1 MDVVA
6 TVIAIVGG
14 VTGISGL
21 VISIRAERRAVQ
33 ADKRAA
39 GADQRAIRA
48 EEEGA
53 RARQREL
60 WSEVISAM
68 QDVVGANV
76 LHQDLRPVLVRVR
89 SSMVELVDG
98 VTSDHYKRL
107 DRWMSVEH
115 QVINGLL
122 ERTLLQL
129 DGSGHTLQQIEDAHR
144 SPNEWAAS
152 FINNLRVARKLD
164 PSTEVEASIED
175 MIAAGEKVLTL
186 LPPRNPPLPDTD
198 RKSST
203 ATRPRHGKS

>member
-6 TVIAIVGG
+6 TGIAIVGG
-14 VTGISGL
+14 ATGLSGL
-21 VISIRAERRAVQ
+21 AISIRADRRATR

-39 GADQRAIRA
+39 AADQRAVRA
-48 EEEGA
+48 EEEGS

-76 LHQDLRPVLVRVR
+76 LAQDLRPVLVRVR
-89 SSMVELVDG
+89 SSMTELVDG

-122 ERTLLQL
+122 EQTTLKLS
-129 DGSGHTLQQIEDAHR
+129 GSGHTLQQIEDAHHP
-144 SPNEWAAS
+144 SNEWAAS
-152 FINNLRVARKLD
+152 FINNLRVARKLK
-164 PSTEVEASIED
+164 PSPYIEDSIEE
-175 MIAAGEKVLTL
+175 MIEAGEKALSQ
-186 LPPRNPPLPDTD
+186 LPPRNPPLLNT
-198 RKSST
+198 
-203 ATRPRHGKS
+203 GKPGGKIV